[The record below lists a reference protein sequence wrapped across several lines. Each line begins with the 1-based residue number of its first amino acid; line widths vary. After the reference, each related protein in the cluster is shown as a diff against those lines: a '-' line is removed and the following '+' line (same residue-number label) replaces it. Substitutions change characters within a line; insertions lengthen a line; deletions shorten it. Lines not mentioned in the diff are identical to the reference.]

1 MNIKLDENLGNL
13 RVATWLRFAGH
24 GVTTVR
30 EQGLTSASDEE
41 LIHICTNEGRVL
53 VTSDRGFENR
63 IKYNPSRYMGIIVIR
78 LSARS
83 KFEEWREAIDT
94 LIAGL
99 DAADVT
105 GKLWI
110 IRQGNIQEYQPLES
124 DKPEG

>member
-1 MNIKLDENLGNL
+1 MVIFGLLH
-13 RVATWLRFAGH
+13 TWLRFAGH
-24 GVTTVR
+24 DVTTVR
-30 EQGLTSASDEE
+30 EQGLTSAPDEE
-41 LIHICTNEGRVL
+41 LINICTNEGRVL

-63 IKYNPSRYMGIIVIR
+63 IKYNPSHYMGIIVIR

>member
-24 GVTTVR
+24 DVTTVR
-30 EQGLTSASDEE
+30 EQGLTSAPDEE
-41 LIHICTNEGRVL
+41 LINICTNEGRVL

-63 IKYNPSRYMGIIVIR
+63 IKYNPSHYMGIIVIR